1 MRILVCPTRV
11 LLRRAENGELPPHS
25 AAIVSH
31 SAPIAEKDGAVLA
44 RLSRVISLEYDDV
57 TDPRAPRPFTR
68 DHAEKIVE
76 FYRSLP
82 ADTPLYV
89 TCDYGESRSA
99 AIAAALR
106 RAERNDEMRVWKDPR
121 YHPNRLVYAHLCR
134 ALGLPAGAFL
144 LSRRERAN
152 RRAFRRAKKNC
163 GF

>member
-31 SAPIAEKDGAVLA
+31 SAPVSEKSEAILA

-57 TDPRAPRPFTR
+57 TDPRALRPFTS

-89 TCDYGESRSA
+89 TCDFGESRSA

-106 RAERNDEMRVWKDPR
+106 RAERNDEMRVWKDPH
-121 YHPNRLVYAHLCR
+121 YHPNLLVYAHLCR

-144 LSRRERAN
+144 LYRRERVS
-152 RRAFRRAKKNC
+152 RRAFRRAKASRE
-163 GF
+163 F